1 MGICVKTKEKKN
13 KIIRYKAQLVA
24 QGFLQRHD
32 IDYDETYSPVVDAIT
47 FRYLISLT
55 TYERLNMCLMD
66 VFKTYLYGSIDNDVY
81 MKILEGFKMH
91 EAYNLNSQK
100 VYSIKLQ
107 KFLYG
112 LKQLG
117 CMWYNHLSDY
127 LLREGYNNDLICP
140 CVFIKKSKYDF
151 VIIVVY
157 VDDLNIIETHEEIP
171 KIVNYLKK
179 EFKMKDLG
187 KTKFYLDLQ
196 IEHLADRILIH

>member
-1 MGICVKTKEKKN
+1 
-13 KIIRYKAQLVA
+13 
-24 QGFLQRHD
+24 
-32 IDYDETYSPVVDAIT
+32 
-47 FRYLISLT
+47 
-55 TYERLNMCLMD
+55 
-66 VFKTYLYGSIDNDVY
+66 
-81 MKILEGFKMH
+81 MH

-107 KFLYG
+107 RFLYG
-112 LKQLG
+112 LKQSG
-117 CMWYNHLSDY
+117 CMWYNHLSEY
-127 LLREGYNNDLICP
+127 LLREGYNNDPICP

-187 KTKFYLDLQ
+187 KTKFYLGLQ

>member
-13 KIIRYKAQLVA
+13 EIVRYKAQLVA
-24 QGFLQRHD
+24 QGFSQRPD
-32 IDYDETYSPVVDAIT
+32 IDYYETYAPVIDAIT
-47 FRYLISLT
+47 FRYLISLAT
-55 TYERLNMCLMD
+55 HEKLDMCLMD
-66 VFKTYLYGSIDNDVY
+66 VVVANLYGSIDNDVY
-81 MKILEGFKMH
+81 MKISEGFKMS
-91 EAYNLNSQK
+91 EAYNSNPQK

-107 KFLYG
+107 RFLYG
-112 LKQLG
+112 LKQSG
-117 CMWYNHLSDY
+117 CMWYNRLKEY

-140 CVFIKKSKYDF
+140 CVFIKKLEYDF

-187 KTKFYLDLQ
+187 KTKFYLGLQ

>member
-55 TYERLNMCLMD
+55 TYERLDMCLMD

-107 KFLYG
+107 RFLYG
-112 LKQLG
+112 LKQSG
-117 CMWYNHLSDY
+117 CMWYNHLSEY
-127 LLREGYNNDLICP
+127 LLREGYNNDPICP

-187 KTKFYLDLQ
+187 KTKFYLGLQ

>member
-13 KIIRYKAQLVA
+13 EIVRYKARLVA

-55 TYERLNMCLMD
+55 TYERLDMCLMD

-107 KFLYG
+107 RFLYG
-112 LKQLG
+112 LKQSG
-117 CMWYNHLSDY
+117 CMWYNHLSEY
-127 LLREGYNNDLICP
+127 LLREGYNNDPICP

-171 KIVNYLKK
+171 KIINYLKK

-187 KTKFYLDLQ
+187 KTKFYLGLQ

>member
-1 MGICVKTKEKKN
+1 M
-13 KIIRYKAQLVA
+13 A

-55 TYERLNMCLMD
+55 TYERLDMCLMD

-151 VIIVVY
+151 VIIFVY

>member
-13 KIIRYKAQLVA
+13 EIVRYKARLVA

-55 TYERLNMCLMD
+55 TYERLDMCLMD

-107 KFLYG
+107 RFLYG
-112 LKQLG
+112 LKQSG
-117 CMWYNHLSDY
+117 CMWYNHLSEY
-127 LLREGYNNDLICP
+127 LLREGYNNDPICP

-179 EFKMKDLG
+179 EFNMKDLG
-187 KTKFYLDLQ
+187 KTKFYLGLQ

>member
-1 MGICVKTKEKKN
+1 
-13 KIIRYKAQLVA
+13 VA

-55 TYERLNMCLMD
+55 TYERLDMCLMD

-107 KFLYG
+107 RFLYG
-112 LKQLG
+112 LKQSG
-117 CMWYNHLSDY
+117 CMWYNHLSEY
-127 LLREGYNNDLICP
+127 LLREGYNNDPICP

-171 KIVNYLKK
+171 KIVNYLMK
-179 EFKMKDLG
+179 EFEMKDLG
-187 KTKFYLDLQ
+187 NFFFISACRLS
-196 IEHLADRILIH
+196 I

>member
-1 MGICVKTKEKKN
+1 VRKQNEKN
-13 KIIRYKAQLVA
+13 EIIRYKAQLVA
-24 QGFLQRHD
+24 QGFSQRPD
-32 IDYDETYSPVVDAIT
+32 IDYYETYAPVIDAIT
-47 FRYLISLT
+47 FRYLISLAT
-55 TYERLNMCLMD
+55 HEKLDMCLMD
-66 VFKTYLYGSIDNDVY
+66 VVVANLYGSIDNDVY
-81 MKILEGFKMH
+81 LKISEGFKMS
-91 EAYNLNSQK
+91 EAYNSNPQK

-107 KFLYG
+107 RFLYG
-112 LKQLG
+112 LKQSG
-117 CMWYNHLSDY
+117 CMWYNHLSEY
-127 LLREGYNNDLICP
+127 LLREGYNNDPICP